1 MKNNSRWLS
10 NKTLVDISV
19 CVLCVGVC
27 VCVFEL
33 AHGLLLVVSWSTQG
47 AVWCARS
54 VSIHRRLSHRSGSC
68 GARKDPC
75 TLGISIGGAS
85 EGIGDA
91 CYCTARMCAMAT
103 QAVEEAHAPRS
114 FGHQKFPI
122 LDQIFCRTIKLDECN
137 RKMDTGL
144 PVFQLCKGWRL
155 CS

>member
-1 MKNNSRWLS
+1 MC
-10 NKTLVDISV
+10 V

-27 VCVFEL
+27 VCVCVCVVCVCEL

-54 VSIHRRLSHRSGSC
+54 VSIHRRVSHRSGSC

-75 TLGISIGGAS
+75 TLGSSIGGAS

-103 QAVEEAHAPRS
+103 QAVEEAYAPGS
-114 FGHQKFPI
+114 FGHQKFAI
-122 LDQIFCRTIKLDECN
+122 LHQIFFSTINTSK
-137 RKMDTGL
+137 RSQVTGENL
-144 PVFQLCKGWRL
+144 SYIVITDVDD
-155 CS
+155 